1 MSDDEVTIDFSDEPM
16 IVEGLGRLPNEQDAR
31 DGQEILERVLIRDAV
46 HDAQIWADMFVR
58 WDSDW
63 DPQESGANLAEAA
76 VDVVEGGLTGN
87 ELKLLTGTLEGA
99 KEAFV
104 GFWMDGAYARYKG
117 NALAFRHD
125 FYREVGTGA
134 AVGLGAEGSLAAW
147 HDFLLAAQ
155 AGAWERIDA
164 LDTADKQRVAARA
177 FWKETGLPTSLEEW
191 TGSYNIGFL
200 SSGIAA
206 LLRDADADAL

>member
-1 MSDDEVTIDFSDEPM
+1 MPDDEVIIDFWDEPM

-31 DGQEILERVLIRDAV
+31 HGQAILERVLIRDAV
-46 HDAQIWADMFVR
+46 HDARIWADMFVR

-63 DPQESGANLAEAA
+63 DPQTSGRDMAGSFL
-76 VDVVEGGLTGN
+76 DVVEGALTAN
-87 ELKLLTGTLEGA
+87 EVKLTKGSMESV
-99 KEAFV
+99 KEFFV

-117 NALAFRHD
+117 NAMSFRHD
-125 FYREVGTGA
+125 FYDEVGTGA

-177 FWKETGLPTSLEEW
+177 LWKEIGLPTSWEEW
-191 TGSYNIGFL
+191 TGIYNIGFL

-206 LLRDADADAL
+206 LLRDADAEAF